1 MSKIKIPKSWND
13 ITVLMF
19 RDLYP
24 FLMMTDNP
32 LLKVQG
38 MVSVVSKLTIDEVIN
53 EMTIAE
59 YDKARK
65 QLSFLNDWDSLKD
78 VESTFK
84 IDGVRYSIDVNLK
97 NSTGGQY
104 MSTMS
109 LLKGVTDVETGKMD
123 NGKLFDK
130 LHLILA
136 CFITEDERKRF
147 RWVRGKFDE
156 TKFEEIADKILNNMT
171 MKQAFPIAVFFCRFM
186 EKLTETM
193 PDFLQLQEEEINEV
207 LKQVRTDLAKHGAGT

>member
-1 MSKIKIPKSWND
+1 MEGNNLI
-13 ITVLMF
+13 
-19 RDLYP
+19 
-24 FLMMTDNP
+24 
-32 LLKVQG
+32 KVQG
-38 MVSVVSKLTIDEVIN
+38 MISVVSNLTLDEVIK

-59 YDKARK
+59 YKEAAKGLD
-65 QLSFLNDWDSLKD
+65 FLKD
-78 VESTFK
+78 WNSLDKVQQTFK
-84 IDGVRYSIDVNLK
+84 IDGVRYSIDCNTK

-109 LLKGVTDVETGKMD
+109 LLKGVTDVDTGVMD

-136 CFITEDERKRF
+136 CFITPSERKRF

-156 TKFEEIADKILNNMT
+156 TKFEEIADTILNNMS
-171 MKQAFPIAVFFCRFM
+171 MDKAFPIAVFFCRFM

-193 PDFLQLQEEEINEV
+193 PDFLQLQEQEINEV
-207 LKQVRTDLAKHGAGT
+207 LNRVRTDLAKHGAGT